1 MKAQRRNTALSHD
14 LTRVGDDHIVAH
26 PRVYRQTD
34 MQISALLTE
43 DRIACHQDA
52 SSKKRSLE
60 LLSHLLSAGLPEY
73 SEGELFDSLIGR
85 ERLGSTGLGH
95 GVALPH
101 GRLRGLHGPIAAF
114 VSLAGGIDYDAIDNR
129 PVDLLFALLVPEE
142 STDEHLQILARLA
155 AMFSDAD
162 LCRALRDC
170 NTSQQCLERI
180 NFWDSRQQLS
190 A

>member
-1 MKAQRRNTALSHD
+1 ME
-14 LTRVGDDHIVAH
+14 
-26 PRVYRQTD
+26 
-34 MQISALLTE
+34 ISTLLNPV
-43 DRIACHQDA
+43 RIACHQDS

-60 LLSHLLSAGLPEY
+60 LLSQLLSSDLPAY
-73 SEGELFDSLIGR
+73 SEGELFDSLLGR

-101 GRLRGLHGPIAAF
+101 GRINGLAEPIAAF
-114 VSLAGGIDYDAIDNR
+114 ISLERGIDYDAVDNQ
-129 PVDLLFALLVPEE
+129 PVDLLFALLVPTE

-162 LCRALRDC
+162 LCQALREC
-170 NTSQQCLERI
+170 STGQQCLDRI
-180 NFWDSRQQLS
+180 NHWDTKQQLS

>member
-1 MKAQRRNTALSHD
+1 
-14 LTRVGDDHIVAH
+14 
-26 PRVYRQTD
+26 
-34 MQISALLTE
+34 MQISTLLSQ
-43 DRIACHQDA
+43 DRIACHQDS

-60 LLSHLLSAGLPEY
+60 LLSRLLSSGLPAY
-73 SEGELFDSLIGR
+73 SDGELFDSLIAR

-101 GRLRGLHGPIAAF
+101 GRLSGLSEPIAAF
-114 VSLAGGIDYDAIDNR
+114 VTLESGIDYDAIDNR

-162 LCRALRDC
+162 LCRGLRDC
-170 NTSQQCLERI
+170 STSQQCLDRI
-180 NFWDSRQQLS
+180 NLWDSRQQLS

>member
-1 MKAQRRNTALSHD
+1 
-14 LTRVGDDHIVAH
+14 
-26 PRVYRQTD
+26 
-34 MQISALLTE
+34 MQISALLSPT
-43 DRIACHQDA
+43 RIACHQDS

-60 LLSHLLSAGLPEY
+60 LLSHLLSSDLPAF

-101 GRLRGLHGPIAAF
+101 GRISGLEAPIAAF
-114 VSLAGGIDYDAIDNR
+114 VTLQKGIDYDAIDNQ

-142 STDEHLQILARLA
+142 STDEHLQILSHLA
-155 AMFSDAD
+155 AMFSDTD
-162 LCRALRDC
+162 LCAAVRKC
-170 NTSQQCLERI
+170 SSNEQCLDQI
-180 NFWDSRQQLS
+180 SHWDADQQLS

>member
-1 MKAQRRNTALSHD
+1 M
-14 LTRVGDDHIVAH
+14 
-26 PRVYRQTD
+26 P
-34 MQISALLTE
+34 ISALLSQ
-43 DRIACHQDA
+43 DRVACHQDA

-60 LLSHLLSAGLPEY
+60 LLSRLLSSGLPEY
-73 SEGELFDSLIGR
+73 SDGELFDSLIAR

-101 GRLRGLHGPIAAF
+101 GRLSGLSAPIAAF
-114 VSLAGGIDYDAIDNR
+114 VTLETGVDYDAIDNR

-162 LCRALRDC
+162 LCGALRDC
-170 NTSQQCLERI
+170 STSQQCLDRI
-180 NFWDSRQQLS
+180 SLWESRQQLS

>member
-1 MKAQRRNTALSHD
+1 
-14 LTRVGDDHIVAH
+14 
-26 PRVYRQTD
+26 
-34 MQISALLTE
+34 MQISALLSPA
-43 DRIACHQDA
+43 RVACHQDS

-60 LLSHLLSAGLPEY
+60 LLSHLLSTDLPAF

-101 GRLRGLHGPIAAF
+101 GRIKGLDAPVAAF
-114 VSLAGGIDYDAIDNR
+114 MSLKNGIDYDAIDNQ

-155 AMFSDAD
+155 AMFSDAK
-162 LCRALRDC
+162 LCAALRKC
-170 NTSQQCLERI
+170 SSGEQCLDEV
-180 NFWDSRQQLS
+180 NHWDSDQQLS

>member
-1 MKAQRRNTALSHD
+1 MIRRVRTSQLPASAANRRT
-14 LTRVGDDHIVAH
+14 T
-26 PRVYRQTD
+26 
-34 MQISALLTE
+34 MQISELLNK
-43 DRIACHQDA
+43 DRIACRQEG

-60 LLSHLLSAGLPEY
+60 LLGRLLSTGLPEY
-73 SEGELFDSLIGR
+73 SEGELFDSLIVR

-101 GRLRGLHGPIAAF
+101 GRMSGLRAPIAAF
-114 VSLAGGIDYDAIDNR
+114 ITLESGIDYDAVDNR

-142 STDEHLQILARLA
+142 STDEHLRILARLA

-162 LCRALRDC
+162 FCRTLRDC
-170 NTSQQCLERI
+170 STSQQCLDRI
-180 NFWDSRQQLS
+180 NLWDTRQQLS

>member
-1 MKAQRRNTALSHD
+1 
-14 LTRVGDDHIVAH
+14 
-26 PRVYRQTD
+26 
-34 MQISALLTE
+34 MQISVLLSPA
-43 DRIACHQDA
+43 RVACHQES

-60 LLSHLLSAGLPEY
+60 LLSHLLSTALPAY

-101 GRLRGLHGPIAAF
+101 GRINGLETPIAAF
-114 VSLAGGIDYDAIDNR
+114 VTLQTGVDYDAIDNQ

-155 AMFSDAD
+155 AMFSDAE
-162 LCRALRDC
+162 LCTALRNC
-170 NTSQQCLERI
+170 NSAEQCLDQI
-180 NFWDSRQQLS
+180 NHWDADQQLS